1 MKTISIT
8 EVHNRTDQITKRKKN
23 KSAKYKCDQMNFFFF
38 NVKVNK
44 ENIE

>member
-23 KSAKYKCDQMNFFFF
+23 KSAKYKCDQMKFFFF
-38 NVKVNK
+38 KCK
-44 ENIE
+44 SQ